1 MRAHGAHA
9 VGGGGPR
16 VARRDGARELQ
27 DGVECHVA
35 QRRREALAL
44 QEVGEGALE
53 PGRRLDGRVG
63 CGERLERQR
72 GVGCELRLQSEARL
86 EELHQVTLV
95 RQRDR
100 GRLEDVG
107 LAARHTLQLARGAA
121 QVRLHRL
128 ELEVR
133 RHAGGSQ
140 HAHHIASAQE
150 HLRREVN
157 VVPVRLGQHVGG
169 RHALCRRPGRHEA
182 HAGWCVRPHGDARR
196 RWLRHGALG
205 GCGGMVERWDW
216 RPTEPRVHLLEAEAA
231 APRAIVVVA
240 VQVQHPLTGAG
251 AGGGKQALRE
261 AGAHD
266 DDVELLGEVRLHVGR
281 RLCAGAAARGARM
294 PEVRGTRG

>member
-9 VGGGGPR
+9 FGGGGAR
-16 VARRDGARELQ
+16 MARRDGARELQ
-27 DGVECHVA
+27 DGVERHVA

-72 GVGCELRLQSEARL
+72 GVGGELRLQREARL

-107 LAARHTLQLARGAA
+107 LAARHSLQLARGAT

-133 RHAGGSQ
+133 RHAGRPQ
-140 HAHHIASAQE
+140 HAHHLASTQE
-150 HLRREVN
+150 QLRREVN
-157 VVPVRLGQHVGG
+157 VVSMRLGQHVGG
-169 RHALCRRPGRHEA
+169 RHALCRRPGWHEA
-182 HAGWCVRPHGDARR
+182 HAGWCVRQHGDAR

-205 GCGGMVERWDW
+205 GCGGLVVRWDW

-231 APRAIVVVA
+231 APRAVVVVA
-240 VQVQHPLTGAG
+240 IQVQHPLTGAS
-251 AGGGKQALRE
+251 AGSGKQALRE
-261 AGAHD
+261 AGTYD
-266 DDVELLGEVRLHVGR
+266 NDVELLREVRVHVGR
-281 RLCAGAAARGARM
+281 RGAVWWCTDA
-294 PEVRGTRG
+294 

>member
-1 MRAHGAHA
+1 M
-9 VGGGGPR
+9 
-16 VARRDGARELQ
+16 ARRDRARELQ
-27 DGVECHVA
+27 DGVERHVA

-72 GVGCELRLQSEARL
+72 GVGGELWLQREARL

-133 RHAGGSQ
+133 RHARGSQ
-140 HAHHIASAQE
+140 HAHHLASAQE
-150 HLRREVN
+150 QLRREVD
-157 VVPVRLGQHVGG
+157 VVSMRLGQHVGG
-169 RHALCRRPGRHEA
+169 RQALCRRPGWHEA
-182 HAGWCVRPHGDARR
+182 HAGWCVRQHGDARR

-205 GCGGMVERWDW
+205 GYGGIVVWWDW
-216 RPTEPRVHLLEAEAA
+216 RPTEPSIHLLEAVAA
-231 APRAIVVVA
+231 APRAVMVVA
-240 VQVQHPLTGAG
+240 VQVQHSLTGAG

-266 DDVELLGEVRLHVGR
+266 DDVELLGEVRVHVGWSS
-281 RLCAGAAARGARM
+281 CADAARGGG
-294 PEVRGTRG
+294 VHGCVN